1 MYLQAGKIKL
11 FLFTLLFFPV
21 GLFAQD
27 IPKGATKIIINNE
40 LSAKD
45 NFDLV
50 IKNLLDNDYFIA
62 TKDSETYTIKT
73 EPKKPVKGHG
83 LYYMNIRAIDK
94 EIHISGMWKS
104 GIELSLNGVNSTDSY
119 EPIIKRGGAYIPIFD
134 NMDNFATSLKGI
146 KSYK

>member
-1 MYLQAGKIKL
+1 MKL
-11 FLFTLLFFPV
+11 FLCLFIFPIV
-21 GLFAQD
+21 LFAQD

-62 TKDSETYTIKT
+62 TKDSETFTIKI

-94 EIHISGMWKS
+94 EIRISGMWKS

-134 NMDNFATSLKGI
+134 NMDNFASKLNSNK
-146 KSYK
+146 KYK

>member
-1 MYLQAGKIKL
+1 MKIIL
-11 FLFTLLFFPV
+11 FLFLIPV

-27 IPKGATKIIINNE
+27 IPKGTTKIIIYNE
-40 LSAKD
+40 LSSKD

-62 TKDSETYTIKT
+62 IKDSETFTLKT

-94 EIHISGMWKS
+94 EVHISGMWKS

-134 NMDNFATSLKGI
+134 NMDNFASKLNSNKI
-146 KSYK
+146 YK

>member
-1 MYLQAGKIKL
+1 MKL
-11 FLFTLLFFPV
+11 FLCLFIFPIV
-21 GLFAQD
+21 LFAQD

-62 TKDSETYTIKT
+62 TKDSETFTIKT
-73 EPKKPVKGHG
+73 EPKKPIKGHG

-94 EIHISGMWKS
+94 EVHISGMWKS

-134 NMDNFATSLKGI
+134 NMDNFASKLNSNKI
-146 KSYK
+146 YK

>member
-1 MYLQAGKIKL
+1 MKL
-11 FLFTLLFFPV
+11 FLCLFIFPIVLL
-21 GLFAQD
+21 AQD

-45 NFDLV
+45 NFDLI
-50 IKNLLDNDYFIA
+50 IKTLLDNDYFIA
-62 TKDSETYTIKT
+62 IKDSETFTLKT

-83 LYYMNIRAIDK
+83 LYYMNIRGIDK
-94 EIHISGMWKS
+94 EVHISGMWKS

-134 NMDNFATSLKGI
+134 NMDNFASKLNSTKI
-146 KSYK
+146 YK

>member
-1 MYLQAGKIKL
+1 MKL
-11 FLFTLLFFPV
+11 FLCLFIFPIV
-21 GLFAQD
+21 LFAQD

-62 TKDSETYTIKT
+62 TKDSETFTIKT

-83 LYYMNIRAIDK
+83 LYYMNIRSIDK
-94 EIHISGMWKS
+94 EVHISGMWKS

>member
-1 MYLQAGKIKL
+1 MKL
-11 FLFTLLFFPV
+11 FLCLFIFPIV
-21 GLFAQD
+21 SFAQD

-45 NFDLV
+45 NFDLT
-50 IKNLLDNDYFIA
+50 IKTLLDNDYFIA
-62 TKDSETYTIKT
+62 VKDSETFTLKT

-94 EIHISGMWKS
+94 EVHISGMWKS

-134 NMDNFATSLKGI
+134 NMDNFASKLNSNKI
-146 KSYK
+146 YK